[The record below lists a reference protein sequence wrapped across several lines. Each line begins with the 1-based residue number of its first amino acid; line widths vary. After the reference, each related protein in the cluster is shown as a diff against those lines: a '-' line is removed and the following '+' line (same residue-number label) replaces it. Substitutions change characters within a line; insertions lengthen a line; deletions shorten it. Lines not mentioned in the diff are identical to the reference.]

1 MSRQKDTDYLFIST
15 RLRSLENRLLTRERM
30 ERMLEARSNEDAA
43 KVLSECGY
51 EGLEP
56 LSAAALERS
65 LAANRRDTFAELS
78 SMAPNPGIVD
88 VFRMKYDYHN
98 AKALVKCMA
107 TGQDPQRLLI
117 DAGRVSADRFR
128 EMVQR
133 GELGELPD
141 MLRRGVEE
149 AQEKL
154 SATGDPQRC
163 DFTLD
168 LYYYEELR
176 QVAERS
182 GSSFLQGYVR
192 LMIDAANL
200 KSAVRLLRMK
210 KGAELS
216 GTVLMEGGNVSK
228 TSVAAAVNT
237 GSALAPV
244 FTGPLQEAAS
254 LGDAIVKGGRQT
266 AFEKACDDALNAYL
280 QSSRLTPFGDCVLV
294 AYAAAKENEIT
305 AARIILSGR
314 LSGVPTASIRERL
327 RDAYV

>member
-1 MSRQKDTDYLFIST
+1 MSKQKDTDYLFIST

-51 EGLEP
+51 DGLEP

-78 SMAPNPGIVD
+78 SMSPNPGIVD

-98 AKALVKCMA
+98 AKALVKCLA
-107 TGQDPQRLLI
+107 TNQDPQRLLI
-117 DAGRVSADRFR
+117 DAGRVSADKFR

-133 GELGELPD
+133 GELSDLPD
-141 MLRRGVEE
+141 SLRKGIEE

-168 LYYYEELR
+168 LYYYEELK
-176 QVAERS
+176 QVAKSS

-200 KSAVRLLRMK
+200 KAAVRLLRMK
-210 KGAELS
+210 KGHR
-216 GTVLMEGGNVSK
+216 
-228 TSVAAAVNT
+228 AVRHR
-237 GSALAPV
+237 P
-244 FTGPLQEAAS
+244 
-254 LGDAIVKGGRQT
+254 DGGRQRQQDQ
-266 AFEKACDDALNAYL
+266 CGRRGRHR
-280 QSSRLTPFGDCVLV
+280 QRPGSRVHGRPPG
-294 AYAAAKENEIT
+294 
-305 AARIILSGR
+305 GR
-314 LSGVPTASIRERL
+314 LSGRRHCQGRPPDRLREGLRRRPERL
-327 RDAYV
+327 SPVQPFDPLRGLRAGGLRCRQGERDHRRPDHPQRTALGRARRIYPRKAA